1 MLLASYSPYK
11 NVFVTPSLTYHG
23 SKYGITDYTS
33 DYVYEKLDPTLI
45 ANLSLLFK
53 DIFNKKG
60 MDLSFTVHNLFDEKF
75 LYSQPYTDYYG
86 LIPGPSR
93 AFTMNLRYTF

>member
-1 MLLASYSPYK
+1 M
-11 NVFVTPSLTYHG
+11 FVTPSLTYHT
-23 SKYGITDYTS
+23 STYGITDYTS

-45 ANLSLLFK
+45 ANLALLFK
-53 DIFNKKG
+53 DMFNKKG
-60 MDLSFTVHNLFDEKF
+60 MDLTFTIHNLFDEKF